1 MAREIV
7 ITSVPRGVK
16 LGRTGFQVAMQT
28 AGMRDD
34 VAGVLEKMAGYRHL
48 PAGAGPNPVCYFHR
62 VARTVAGQM
71 HVLGRIVDAGVDFS
85 NRSNKLA
92 HMVVLEA
99 TDLSAVAAASPAA
112 VLAAIEGRL
121 AATWMGAPEDRR
133 QPFALAG
140 ISPSQPVPC
149 GLWQQVMGDAG
160 WAGVIAERALRNE
173 PTLLVGPDSSPAS
186 CRRMLAL
193 FTEALAIVPP
203 TKRWLVTFDT
213 TTLQADGILWR
224 GTYAGSPESQATQAG
239 VLIVHLSKPQPLP
252 PHLLA
257 GELVEV
263 ARKGGLASPA
273 GGQSVAHCG
282 ASAASVAP
290 RLGNQAG
297 EVFKSV
303 ASGSAASGHAPPP
316 PAPLNEGEWEDVP
329 LGGSRTR
336 RSSGSGLLVAGLV
349 FSLLAMLLLAGV
361 GGLLVWR
368 NIFAP
373 ANAIQRIQDFANNKE
388 DTAAPTLQDVCTA
401 LHIDPQ
407 SQEASAIKAN
417 LAFLN
422 AVLASD
428 KVPKKDVK
436 DAESL
441 QAMLKA
447 VTEVTTVP
455 SMESKPSWPL
465 LLGQVVSSP
474 ADSLV
479 AELHPAPFTQGYADF
494 KDLVASCTSI
504 VRIAS
509 SKDGQHRERVNDKLW
524 QRLVEEARKKDAERD
539 YDNKARDA
547 FTASVRLDDVKSL
560 GALLAHVVKTAPEK
574 TKKDGPPPA
583 ESKSA
588 ETKRDDN
595 PVKSTPPPPAE
606 PSADDAFKALRVA
619 IAEFEKSKKTV
630 DVVQGGDAK
639 VLHLPHGLDA
649 EVTFGSREGLVVK
662 PARNGTDRAWKA
674 MVGDDHVATVEL
686 KDGWMMVKQ
695 GAAWTDELLF
705 MPIGFHRPRGKPSKD
720 DWLVLSQPRQI
731 SLKSDKS
738 LYDLFHGEEG
748 SVPLPKDMQIPG
760 RSTEPAAPWT
770 SAAYKSHDGSL
781 TAKVH
786 GDGEEAVFEVTA
798 KIGDRDYTLVELI
811 RFDAKDAVLRRIGAA
826 WGERRARSGWLDDS
840 IKDRPDLEMIRI
852 GFKGGIPAKE
862 MPTPTTYLPQ
872 AVRAMLP
879 AEKKPWN
886 INDAQDLLVK
896 WLPKEKSS
904 KDFDHDKAKNL
915 GELLEHLRTIE
926 GSETAGFGKER
937 WDAYKQI
944 KGEPSNPGEF
954 TFKPSEKHPNESDD
968 AYKTRSQKDET
979 EQRSKHGVAL
989 RIWQDW
995 QDEGKQKVRA
1005 DVRNA
1010 DELLRYIKQ
1019 KPSLVAAGGGKGDID
1034 AGLAAIH
1041 VLLGLDGLIV
1051 AKVKRE
1057 PLDQLLKRI
1066 PVAALFQGEQNEHW
1080 TLDGVG
1086 DISVPVATLSPA
1098 VLPPQTSAPA
1108 VP

>member
-92 HMVVLEA
+92 HMVVPEA

-121 AATWMGAPEDRR
+121 AATWMGAPEERR

-193 FTEALAIVPP
+193 FAEALAIVPP
-203 TKRWLVTFDT
+203 SKRWLVTFDT

-239 VLIVHLSKPQPLP
+239 VLIVNLSRPQPLP
-252 PHLLA
+252 PNLLA
-257 GELVEV
+257 GELVEA
-263 ARKGGLASPA
+263 ARKGGLARPA
-273 GGQSVAHCG
+273 GGHPMPHGA

-290 RLGNQAG
+290 GLGNQAG
-297 EVFKSV
+297 KILKSG
-303 ASGSAASGHAPPP
+303 ASGSAASSHAPPP
-316 PAPLNEGEWEDVP
+316 PAPLNEDEWEDVP
-329 LGGSRTR
+329 LGASRSR
-336 RSSGSGLLVAGLV
+336 RSGGGGLLVAGLA
-349 FSLLAMLLLAGV
+349 FSLLALLVIAVV

-373 ANAIQRIQDFANNKE
+373 ANAIQRIQDFADNKE
-388 DTAAPTLQDVCTA
+388 NTAAPTLEDVCTA
-401 LHIDPQ
+401 LHVDPQ

-436 DAESL
+436 DAEAL

-447 VTEVTTVP
+447 VTEVTTVA
-455 SMESKPSWPL
+455 SLKSKPSWPL
-465 LLGQVVSSP
+465 LLGHVVSSP

-479 AELHPAPFTQGYADF
+479 AELHPDPFTQGYDEF
-494 KDLVASCTSI
+494 KDLVASCISI

-509 SKDGQHRERVNDKLW
+509 AKDRPQRKRVDDKLW

-539 YDNKARDA
+539 YDNKARDE

-560 GALLAHVVKTAPEK
+560 DALLAHVVKTAPEK
-574 TKKDGPPPA
+574 TKEDTPPPA

-588 ETKRDDN
+588 EKKRDDN
-595 PVKSTPPPPAE
+595 QGKPPAPPPPAG
-606 PSADDAFKALRVA
+606 PSADDAFRDLRAA
-619 IAEFEKSKKTV
+619 ITEFMKSKKTV
-630 DVVQGGDAK
+630 DVNPDLGVD
-639 VLHLPHGLDA
+639 VLQLPTGLDA
-649 EVTFGSREGLVVK
+649 EVTFGSREGLGVK
-662 PARNGTDRAWKA
+662 AVRDGTDRAWKA
-674 MVGDDHVATVEL
+674 MIGEDHVATVDL
-686 KDGWMMVKQ
+686 KGRWMVVKR
-695 GAAWTDELLF
+695 GKAWTDDVLF
-705 MPIGFHRPRGKPSKD
+705 MPIGFHRPGEKPAND
-720 DWLVLSQPRQI
+720 DWLVLSKPLQI
-731 SLKSDKS
+731 RLTSDKT
-738 LYDLFHGEEG
+738 LYDLFHEAEG
-748 SVPLPKDMQIPG
+748 SVPLPKDMQMPG

-770 SAAYKSHDGSL
+770 SQAYESHDGSL

-798 KIGDRDYTLVELI
+798 KIGDRDYTLVEPI
-811 RFDAKDAVLRRIGAA
+811 RIDAKDAVLRRIDAA
-826 WGERRARSGWLDDS
+826 WGERGSRSSGKLDMTDLGFKNGTPDADGMPFLAKNLPDAVLALLPVNS
-840 IKDRPDLEMIRI
+840 GTWTKLAANKLLANWFPGGKSNTDFDGGKVKDLNVLRKNLRDILTAETHEFGKDRWGEYKKTEREPTHPGAFD
-852 GFKGGIPAKE
+852 FVAPHKE
-862 MPTPTTYLPQ
+862 NG
-872 AVRAMLP
+872 
-879 AEKKPWN
+879 EKD
-886 INDAQDLLVK
+886 DAYNQRR
-896 WLPKEKSS
+896 
-904 KDFDHDKAKNL
+904 DKAKQVQQAAHADRL
-915 GELLEHLRTIE
+915 KDWEAWH
-926 GSETAGFGKER
+926 FKGKEQVMDDVDDVDVLR
-937 WDAYKQI
+937 GYI
-944 KGEPSNPGEF
+944 KRNQELVAG
-954 TFKPSEKHPNESDD
+954 
-968 AYKTRSQKDET
+968 
-979 EQRSKHGVAL
+979 GV
-989 RIWQDW
+989 
-995 QDEGKQKVRA
+995 GKVRGR
-1005 DVRNA
+1005 DQLDPDR
-1010 DELLRYIKQ
+1010 
-1019 KPSLVAAGGGKGDID
+1019 
-1034 AGLAAIH
+1034 AAIH

-1057 PLDQLLKRI
+1057 PLNQLLKRI
-1066 PVAALFQGEQNEHW
+1066 PVAALFEGEQSEHW

-1086 DISVPVATLSPA
+1086 DISVPVATLYPA
-1098 VLPPQTSAPA
+1098 GLLPQTSAPA